1 MAFEGKER
9 QKDEGIHIE
18 NAERLVT
25 EIEMLKV
32 VLRLAHRDMRAQR
45 DIQQARTL
53 ETQDS

>member
-25 EIEMLKV
+25 EIEMLKAV
-32 VLRLAHRDMRAQR
+32 MYLFRNRSGGRR
-45 DIQQARTL
+45 
-53 ETQDS
+53 